1 MTIFTVVCF
10 LVWIYLLSVFTRGKL
25 YFYQF
30 IWGSVG
36 LFVFMMM
43 WIQPVAIRSLT
54 NLVCSAAGV
63 AGRMTGFYESYSEY
77 SMLFV
82 QHGSEAISLC
92 IDYECSGIIEM
103 MAYVSMLAFFRVYD
117 WMQRIIL
124 SVLGCMMIFFA
135 NIIRLFVIGTTIYY
149 FGNDAY
155 YIAHTIVGRI
165 IFYALSVILYYYIF
179 TKSQIVKQKI
189 GGFHY
194 AKNTDT
200 SVQ

>member
-43 WIQPVAIRSLT
+43 WIQPVAIRPLT

-155 YIAHTIVGRI
+155 YIEHTIVGRI

-200 SVQ
+200 SV

>member
-25 YFYQF
+25 YFHQF

-43 WIQPVAIRSLT
+43 WIQPVAIRPLT

-200 SVQ
+200 SV

>member
-36 LFVFMMM
+36 LFVFMLM
-43 WIQPVAIRSLT
+43 WIQPVAIQQLT
-54 NLVCSAAGV
+54 SLVCSAAGV
-63 AGRMTGFYESYSEY
+63 IGRITGFYESYSEY

-135 NIIRLFVIGTTIYY
+135 NIIRLFVICTTIYY

-179 TKSQIVKQKI
+179 TRSQIVTQKI

-200 SVQ
+200 SV

>member
-1 MTIFTVVCF
+1 
-10 LVWIYLLSVFTRGKL
+10 
-25 YFYQF
+25 
-30 IWGSVG
+30 
-36 LFVFMMM
+36 
-43 WIQPVAIRSLT
+43 
-54 NLVCSAAGV
+54 
-63 AGRMTGFYESYSEY
+63 MTGFYESYSEY

-135 NIIRLFVIGTTIYY
+135 NIIRLFVICTTIYY

-200 SVQ
+200 SV

>member
-10 LVWIYLLSVFTRGKL
+10 LVWAYLLSVFTRGKL

-36 LFVFMMM
+36 IFVFMMM
-43 WIQPVAIRSLT
+43 WVQPVAIQPLT
-54 NLVCSAAGV
+54 KLVCSAAGV
-63 AGRMTGFYESYSEY
+63 VGRITGFYESYSEY

-124 SVLGCMMIFFA
+124 SVLGCMLIFFA
-135 NIIRLFVIGTTIYY
+135 NIIRLFVICTTIYY

-200 SVQ
+200 SV

>member
-43 WIQPVAIRSLT
+43 WIQPVAIRPLT

-124 SVLGCMMIFFA
+124 SVLSCMMIFFA
-135 NIIRLFVIGTTIYY
+135 NIIRLFVICTTIYY

-200 SVQ
+200 SV

>member
-43 WIQPVAIRSLT
+43 WIQPVAIRPLT

-103 MAYVSMLAFFRVYD
+103 MAYVSMLAFFWVYD

-200 SVQ
+200 SV

>member
-43 WIQPVAIRSLT
+43 WIQPVAIRPLT

-103 MAYVSMLAFFRVYD
+103 MAYVAMLAFFRVYD

-200 SVQ
+200 SV

>member
-43 WIQPVAIRSLT
+43 WTQPVAIRPLT

-135 NIIRLFVIGTTIYY
+135 NIIRLFVICTTIYY

-200 SVQ
+200 SV

>member
-43 WIQPVAIRSLT
+43 WIQPVAIRPLT

-103 MAYVSMLAFFRVYD
+103 MAYVSMLAFFRAYD

-200 SVQ
+200 SV

>member
-43 WIQPVAIRSLT
+43 WIQPVAIRPLT

-117 WMQRIIL
+117 WMQCIIL

-200 SVQ
+200 SV

>member
-43 WIQPVAIRSLT
+43 WIQPVVIRPLT

-200 SVQ
+200 SV

>member
-43 WIQPVAIRSLT
+43 WIQPVAIQPLT
-54 NLVCSAAGV
+54 SLVCSAAGV
-63 AGRMTGFYESYSEY
+63 IGRITGFYESYSEY

-103 MAYVSMLAFFRVYD
+103 MAYISMLAFFRVYD

-135 NIIRLFVIGTTIYY
+135 NIIRLFVICTTIYY

-165 IFYALSVILYYYIF
+165 IFYVLSVILYYYIF

-200 SVQ
+200 SV

>member
-43 WIQPVAIRSLT
+43 WIQPVAIRPLT

-179 TKSQIVKQKI
+179 TKSQIVKPEDRRIPLCKE
-189 GGFHY
+189 Y
-194 AKNTDT
+194 
-200 SVQ
+200 

>member
-43 WIQPVAIRSLT
+43 WIQPVAIRPLT

-117 WMQRIIL
+117 WMQHIIL

-200 SVQ
+200 SV

>member
-25 YFYQF
+25 YFCQF

-43 WIQPVAIRSLT
+43 WIQPVAIRPLT

-200 SVQ
+200 SV

>member
-43 WIQPVAIRSLT
+43 WIQLVAIRPLT

-135 NIIRLFVIGTTIYY
+135 NIIRLFVICTTIYY

-200 SVQ
+200 SV

>member
-43 WIQPVAIRSLT
+43 WIQPVAIRPLT

-165 IFYALSVILYYYIF
+165 IFYALSVMLYYYIF

-200 SVQ
+200 SV

>member
-43 WIQPVAIRSLT
+43 WIQPVAIRPLT

-82 QHGSEAISLC
+82 QHGSEVISLC

-124 SVLGCMMIFFA
+124 SVLGCMMIFLA
-135 NIIRLFVIGTTIYY
+135 NIIRLFVICTTIYY

-200 SVQ
+200 SV

>member
-43 WIQPVAIRSLT
+43 WIQPVAIRPLT

-200 SVQ
+200 SV

>member
-200 SVQ
+200 SV

>member
-43 WIQPVAIRSLT
+43 WIQPVAIRPLT

-135 NIIRLFVIGTTIYY
+135 NIIRLFVIGITIYY

-200 SVQ
+200 SV

>member
-36 LFVFMMM
+36 LFVFMML
-43 WIQPVAIRSLT
+43 WIQPVAIRPLT

-200 SVQ
+200 SV

>member
-43 WIQPVAIRSLT
+43 WIQPVAIQPLT
-54 NLVCSAAGV
+54 SLVCSAAGV
-63 AGRMTGFYESYSEY
+63 IGRITGFYESYSEY

-135 NIIRLFVIGTTIYY
+135 NIIRLFVICTTIYY

-179 TKSQIVKQKI
+179 TRSQIVKQKI

-200 SVQ
+200 SV

>member
-43 WIQPVAIRSLT
+43 WIQPVAIRPLT

-194 AKNTDT
+194 AKNTYT
-200 SVQ
+200 SV

>member
-10 LVWIYLLSVFTRGKL
+10 LVWAYLLSVFTRGKL

-36 LFVFMMM
+36 IFVFMMM
-43 WIQPVAIRSLT
+43 WVQPVAIQPLT
-54 NLVCSAAGV
+54 SLVCSAAGV
-63 AGRMTGFYESYSEY
+63 VGRMTGFYESYSEY

-135 NIIRLFVIGTTIYY
+135 NIIRLFVICTTIYY

-200 SVQ
+200 SV

>member
-10 LVWIYLLSVFTRGKL
+10 LVWVYLLSVFTRGKL

-43 WIQPVAIRSLT
+43 WIQPVAIRPLT

-200 SVQ
+200 SV

>member
-43 WIQPVAIRSLT
+43 WIQPVAIRPLT

-103 MAYVSMLAFFRVYD
+103 MAYMSMLAFFRVYD

-149 FGNDAY
+149 FDAY

-200 SVQ
+200 SV

>member
-43 WIQPVAIRSLT
+43 WIQPVAIRPLT

-124 SVLGCMMIFFA
+124 SVLGWMMIFFA

-200 SVQ
+200 SV

>member
-43 WIQPVAIRSLT
+43 WIQPVAIRPLT
-54 NLVCSAAGV
+54 NLACSAAGV

-135 NIIRLFVIGTTIYY
+135 NIIRLFVICTTIYY

-200 SVQ
+200 SV

>member
-43 WIQPVAIRSLT
+43 WIQPVAIRPLT

-63 AGRMTGFYESYSEY
+63 VGRMTGFYESYSEY

-135 NIIRLFVIGTTIYY
+135 NIIRLFVICTTIYY

-200 SVQ
+200 SV

>member
-43 WIQPVAIRSLT
+43 WIQPVAIRPLT

-103 MAYVSMLAFFRVYD
+103 MAYVSMFAFFRVYD

-200 SVQ
+200 SV